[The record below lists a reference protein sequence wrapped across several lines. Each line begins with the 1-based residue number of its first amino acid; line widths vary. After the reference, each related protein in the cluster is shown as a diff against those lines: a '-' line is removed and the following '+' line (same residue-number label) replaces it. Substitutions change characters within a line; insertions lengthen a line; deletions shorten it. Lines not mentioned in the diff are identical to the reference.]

1 MTDKRITWSDIF
13 EMELRLWIMEI
24 DLVLKEKNE
33 LERRN

>member
-24 DLVLKEKNE
+24 DLALKEKK
-33 LERRN
+33 LERRS